1 MAAAFVAGDAV
12 HTQGNRYLFFDIHSD
27 RLRIAAASILN
38 TFAGNF
44 ARKFYHKRESCKLL
58 KLIHFRFYSGKLSDS
73 CGVVCN
79 NPLFQRKICFDDS
92 LVEHTGTSITDEMS

>member
-44 ARKFYHKRESCKLL
+44 ARKFYHKREIQLMMRDYPLAVFLLRKL
-58 KLIHFRFYSGKLSDS
+58 
-73 CGVVCN
+73 
-79 NPLFQRKICFDDS
+79 
-92 LVEHTGTSITDEMS
+92 